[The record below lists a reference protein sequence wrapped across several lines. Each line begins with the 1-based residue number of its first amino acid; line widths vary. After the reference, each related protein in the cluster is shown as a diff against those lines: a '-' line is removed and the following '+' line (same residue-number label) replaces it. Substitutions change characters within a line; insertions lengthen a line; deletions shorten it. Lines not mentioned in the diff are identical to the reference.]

1 MTADTRSN
9 MLKSVAVSN
18 TELASNNNNDNI
30 IKIIIIIIGP
40 DSDTKTRAKQA

>member
-18 TELASNNNNDNI
+18 PELASNNNDNNNNYNNRP
-30 IKIIIIIIGP
+30 G
-40 DSDTKTRAKQA
+40 Q